1 MRLMLFTENYFRGG
15 GNRYLV
21 DLANCAA
28 GRFDEIVIAVNHGGI
43 FPEELERLVSPA
55 RVVDARFTTST
66 RVSMGGGP
74 LAGPRASLVRAFD
87 GAVLRRNVRSLA
99 ALVRAE
105 HPDLVV
111 ACNGGYPAARACL
124 AMVLA
129 ARAERVPAAM
139 TVVGTPVARRRAL
152 AGYER
157 DLDRRVFEAC
167 AVVGVNADFIAGA
180 LAALRDMPAAQ
191 AVLVRNGLPDV
202 PERANPGRDGEQVVV
217 GCVSRVDAYKGVPV
231 LVDAF
236 ERVAH
241 AHAGAVLRVVG
252 SGPALADIR
261 ARVQAGPLAG
271 RIDLP
276 GHFEGEVAP
285 VLSGFDVFAFP
296 SLQEGFPYAVLEAMR
311 AGCAIVATSVG
322 GVPEAIEDG
331 VTGLLVPP
339 SDPGA
344 LASALDRLLADR
356 ELRARLGAAAR
367 ARFEREFTL
376 EAMEAQAALLFDRA
390 LGAQAGS

>member
-28 GRFDEIVIAVNHGGI
+28 GRFDEIVIAVNRGGI

-105 HPDLVV
+105 RPDLVV

-139 TVVGTPVARRRAL
+139 TIVGTPVARRRAL

-157 DLDRRVFEAC
+157 ALDRRVFEAC

-236 ERVAH
+236 ERVAP

-285 VLSGFDVFAFP
+285 VLGGFDVFAFP